1 VVVQDGGYLGVGGQ
15 GGDGLRFVGW
25 RDFKGGEAEAL
36 EVGNDAGP
44 GGGGEAVGV
53 RGYGAAAI
61 EDDEAS
67 GDGLSG
73 GGERGRAREL
83 KGGAATC
90 RE

>member
-1 VVVQDGGYLGVGGQ
+1 VQDGGYLGVGGQ
-15 GGDGLRFVGW
+15 RGDGLRFVGW
-25 RDFKGGEAEAL
+25 RDFEGGEAEAL
-36 EVGNDAGP
+36 EVGNDAGS
-44 GGGGEAVGV
+44 GGRGEAVGV

-67 GDGLSG
+67 RDSLGG
-73 GGERGRAREL
+73 GGECGRAREL